1 MTTYN
6 KTLRLLA
13 SKLGLQDEEKVLRKA
28 AELERLLQTKTIAGS
43 NITDNSK
50 MVICLDLA
58 ANIYGVD
65 LDLKTAVKYSG
76 LKQPTY
82 VNSRKILENLL
93 ELNDDKISISF
104 LCISLQ
110 CTEVQ
115 ALAED
120 ILEEYKKKS
129 KMDIDINLPQYVCM
143 AVYHACRI
151 NKVKITKSKII
162 EKSRMK
168 PSQWSKLDAEWSK
181 FVNDNFASVKKTKGR
196 PRKEEIEVLDI
207 NNGTENKTLIKE
219 ELIDLIEPY
228 DVWKK
233 RILEE
238 AYKELMELEEIEK
251 AQNVMPIRRSPR
263 KTPQKTSPYKT
274 PIKGKGIRLLFPRN

>member
-1 MTTYN
+1 MTSYN
-6 KTLRLLA
+6 KTFLLLA

-58 ANIYGVD
+58 ANMYGVD
-65 LDLKTAVKYSG
+65 LDLKTSVKYSG

-82 VNSRKILENLL
+82 INSRKILENLL
-93 ELNDDKISISF
+93 ELNDDKMSISF
-104 LCISLQ
+104 LCITLQ

-115 ALAED
+115 KLAEE

-129 KMDIDINLPQYVCM
+129 KMEIDINLPQYVCM
-143 AVYHACRI
+143 AVYHACRL

-162 EKSRMK
+162 DKSRLK
-168 PSQWSKLDAEWSK
+168 PSQWTKLDSEWTK
-181 FVNDNFASVKKTKGR
+181 FVNDNFSTVKKTKGR
-196 PRKEEIEVLDI
+196 PRKQNTEDT
-207 NNGTENKTLIKE
+207 NNGTENNTSIKE
-219 ELIDLIEPY
+219 EPIEELEPY
-228 DVWKK
+228 NVWKK

-238 AYKELMELEEIEK
+238 AYKELMALEEIEK
-251 AQNVMPIRRSPR
+251 AQEVMSIRRSPR
-263 KTPQKTSPYKT
+263 KTPQKNSPYKI
-274 PIKGKGIRLLFPRN
+274 PIKGKGIKLLFPLN